1 LDVLWDWV
9 KEKLTTEELRNYLF
23 LHKDD
28 KKEHLKLAGI
38 MGNTVPLAKIW
49 KWGKVNITPEELKNK
64 CFVLKDDTNLLLWQ
78 VAAV

>member
-1 LDVLWDWV
+1 VLDVLWDWV

-49 KWGKVNITPEELKNK
+49 KWTKVNITTEELKVELSLVK
-64 CFVLKDDTNLLLWQ
+64 TI
-78 VAAV
+78 